1 MFLVR
6 TRRKLS
12 FTLIELL
19 VVIAIIAVLIGLLLP
34 AVQKVREAA
43 ARIQCAN
50 NLKQLGLATHN
61 CHDAYGKL
69 PPICG
74 PFPGPTA
81 NGFTPPP
88 KGPGGPDGPNG
99 QRGVGVPF
107 EFLLPF
113 IEQQNLYN
121 QMMVLRTGHAPDGF
135 GTSPLGWNDPNHS
148 RAAVIKTYICPSD
161 PGASS
166 GLLPQNPGS
175 PPGSASSYACNG
187 LVFGGCSFSPGTG
200 TGTPTAT
207 ISNFASWST
216 AGGVD
221 QMGSNGGIL
230 GGDGTPTPPFYYA
243 TIPASM
249 PDGTSNTVVY
259 AEKLTLCLNGS
270 GTNAGSYQIATYG
283 ACTGAGGN
291 IYCGGTQWVDPL
303 LDFFA
308 PVYNILMNNG
318 IVTPAATPQFSPV
331 YQVNCDPTRPS
342 GMHTGVILVG
352 MGDGSV
358 RTVGGGVSPLT
369 WMLANVPNDGLV
381 LGSDW

>member
-1 MFLVR
+1 
-6 TRRKLS
+6 
-12 FTLIELL
+12 LIELL

-61 CHDAYGKL
+61 CHDAYSKL

-74 PFPGPTA
+74 PFPTPTA
-81 NGFTPPP
+81 NDFNPAVH
-88 KGPGGPDGPNG
+88 G
-99 QRGVGVPF
+99 QRGIGVPL

-121 QMMVLRTGHAPDGF
+121 QMLTLKPGSA
-135 GTSPLGWNDPNHS
+135 TSPLAWNDPFHS

-161 PGASS
+161 PAASS

-175 PPGSASSYACNG
+175 VPGSTTSYACNG
-187 LVFGGCSFSPGTG
+187 LVFGGCTFTPGTG

-207 ISNFASWST
+207 ISNFASW
-216 AGGVD
+216 GGHVD
-221 QMGSNGGIL
+221 QLGTNAGIL
-230 GGDGTPTPPFYYA
+230 GGGGIPTPPFYYA

-259 AEKLTLCLNGS
+259 AEKLTFCM
-270 GTNAGSYQIATYG
+270 IAPQGPADLAAHNG
-283 ACTGAGGN
+283 ACSGHGGT
-291 IYCGGTQWVDPL
+291 IYCGGTQWSDPL

-318 IVTPAATPQFSPV
+318 IVTTAATPQFSPN
-331 YQVNCDPTRPS
+331 YQATCDPTRPA

-358 RTVGGGVSPLT
+358 RTVGSGVSPLT

>member
-1 MFLVR
+1 MRFAR
-6 TRRKLS
+6 SARRGAG

-61 CHDAYGKL
+61 CHDAYSKL
-69 PPICG
+69 PPVCG
-74 PFPGPTA
+74 PFPTPTA
-81 NGFTPPP
+81 NGYTPPVNG
-88 KGPGGPDGPNG
+88 KDGPNG
-99 QRGVGVPF
+99 QRGVGVPL

-121 QMMVLRTGHAPDGF
+121 QMLTLKPGSARNA
-135 GTSPLGWNDPNHS
+135 LGWNDSFYS
-148 RAAVIKTYICPSD
+148 RSAVVKTYICPSD
-161 PGASS
+161 PVAGS
-166 GLLPQNPGS
+166 GTLPQNPGS
-175 PPGSASSYACNG
+175 HPGSTTSYACNG
-187 LVFGGCSFSPGTG
+187 LVFGGCSFTPGTG

-207 ISNFASWST
+207 ISNYASW
-216 AGGVD
+216 GGQVD
-221 QMGSNGGIL
+221 PTGRTGIL

-259 AEKLTLCLNGS
+259 AEKLTFCMLAPQGPADLAAHGHCSGNG
-270 GTNAGSYQIATYG
+270 GTA
-283 ACTGAGGN
+283 
-291 IYCGGTQWVDPL
+291 YCGGTQWSDPL

-308 PVYNILMNNG
+308 PVYNLLMNNG
-318 IVTPAATPQFSPV
+318 IVTTVATPQFSPN
-331 YQVNCDPTRPS
+331 YQANCDPTRPS

-358 RTVGGGVSPLT
+358 RTVGSGVSPLT